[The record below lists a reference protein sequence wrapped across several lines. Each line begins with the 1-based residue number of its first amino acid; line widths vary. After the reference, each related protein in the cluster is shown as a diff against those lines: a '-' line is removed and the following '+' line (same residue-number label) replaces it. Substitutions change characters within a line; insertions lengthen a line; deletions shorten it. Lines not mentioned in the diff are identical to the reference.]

1 MLNFTNKLLFL
12 FFICKSLLTKASA
25 KSVFCC
31 CFPYLLCASIW
42 QPYWYT
48 IRLEG
53 WVAVGAEYWIYL
65 FT

>member
-31 CFPYLLCASIW
+31 FPYLLCARIW
-42 QPYWYT
+42 QPHWYT